1 MRGKEVQ
8 GLLQDL
14 VGGITPAYAGKSRTL
29 SGLRFWKRDHPR
41 VCGEKHDVMY
51 DPDRDRGSPPRVRGK
66 ASGSWKCFCAMGITP
81 ACAGK
86 RTQYFPACSC
96 IWDHP
101 RVCGEKS
108 FGDVVALDAIGSPPR
123 VRGKELD
130 FLPGFFGDRITPACA
145 GKSAKAVTIEAI
157 QKDHPRVCGEKPR
170 FCGQA
175 DLVRGSP
182 PRVRGKGWR
191 TVAEALMIG
200 ITPACAGKSRLQG
213 SNLQLPGDHPRV
225 CGEKTAIHLSAASSS
240 GSPPR
245 VRGKADKTKLEKV
258 WGGITPAC
266 AGKSDIRNS
275 SLKKLLGSPPRV
287 RGKVKTPQKGLQR
300 PRITPACAGKR
311 KNPKLPG

>member
-1 MRGKEVQ
+1 M
-8 GLLQDL
+8 
-14 VGGITPAYAGKSRTL
+14 
-29 SGLRFWKRDHPR
+29 
-41 VCGEKHDVMY
+41 CGEKH
-51 DPDRDRGSPPRVRGK
+51 PQFGTL
-66 ASGSWKCFCAMGITP
+66 CFTM
-81 ACAGK
+81 
-86 RTQYFPACSC
+86 
-96 IWDHP
+96 
-101 RVCGEKS
+101 
-108 FGDVVALDAIGSPPR
+108 GSPPR

-225 CGEKTAIHLSAASSS
+225 CGEKNPSSRTVQDVE

-245 VRGKADKTKLEKV
+245 VRGKGLHV
-258 WGGITPAC
+258 RQYLCCVGITPAC
-266 AGKSDIRNS
+266 AGKSGLQGGAAPRLRDHPRVCGEKASGGCGYSCPAGSPPRVRGKDADHHRCVDVPGITPACAGKSVHLPQALWCPQDHPRVCGEKFLGFGAS
-275 SLKKLLGSPPRV
+275 VFAQGSPPRV
-287 RGKVKTPQKGLQR
+287 RGKVLRLRRPQDGQ
-300 PRITPACAGKR
+300 RITPACAGKR
-311 KNPKLPG
+311 RLERNAAVNQEDHPRVCGEKL